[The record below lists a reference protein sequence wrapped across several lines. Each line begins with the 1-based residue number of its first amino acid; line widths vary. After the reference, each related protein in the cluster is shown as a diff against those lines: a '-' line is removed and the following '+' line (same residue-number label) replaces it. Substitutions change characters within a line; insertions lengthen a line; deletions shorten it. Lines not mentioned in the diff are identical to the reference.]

1 MQCTCCRFLTRL
13 IFVVLRKPYTTFESS
28 LGLPTLGQPQA
39 PSLPKSA
46 QSVPKSTLSS
56 PKLAPS
62 LPKSA
67 PSLPNSASSFP
78 KSAPS
83 LPQSAPRF
91 PQPAAP
97 SQLAL
102 RFFWVDAK
110 KFASSDHSC
119 LRIRNT
125 TNFKYRRRKP
135 ILRHVWSSPAT
146 SPGPFIG
153 PRSLGPG
160 PWSLGPCQ

>member
-46 QSVPKSTLSS
+46 
-56 PKLAPS
+56 PS
-62 LPKSA
+62 LPK
-67 PSLPNSASSFP
+67 SASSFP

>member
-46 QSVPKSTLSS
+46 QSVPK
-56 PKLAPS
+56 
-62 LPKSA
+62 
-67 PSLPNSASSFP
+67 SASSFP